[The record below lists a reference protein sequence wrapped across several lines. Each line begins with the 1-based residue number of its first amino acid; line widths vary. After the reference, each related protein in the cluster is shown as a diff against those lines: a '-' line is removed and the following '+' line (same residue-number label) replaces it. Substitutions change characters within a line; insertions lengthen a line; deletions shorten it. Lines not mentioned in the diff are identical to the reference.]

1 VLSPALRRFLR
12 YLRPHAG
19 LMVLT
24 VPASLGAL
32 AASTTIPLVIRAVI
46 DGPIAQHRPALLLPY
61 GLSLLGLA
69 GLELA
74 ANFARRNASTLA
86 SLRMEFELRNEFYAH
101 LQSLQVAFHDNWQSG
116 QLLSRAITDI
126 QTVRRF
132 VGTGLVF
139 AAYFSLQWV
148 AVLAMLVRL
157 DWQLALVSTAVVA
170 PVALIS
176 RGFFRRYARIA
187 RRIQDQQG
195 DLATVVEEM
204 ATGVRVIK
212 GFGRELVMRERF
224 TAKAARLRHSNL
236 EAVGLRSRT
245 WSAFTLL
252 LNLDLCL
259 VLLLGG
265 LAVARDQLTIG
276 SLVAFMT
283 YLFML
288 VWPLDALGWVLA
300 MYEEASTAAGR
311 LTEVLDQHPEVTDR
325 QSVRPLARLRGHV
338 RLESVS
344 FRYSTGGW
352 ALRDLEM
359 EVKPGETLALVGPTG
374 SGKSTLIALIP
385 RLYDVSG
392 GRITLDGVDVRD
404 LPLRWL
410 RSQIGIAFEDPI
422 LFSASVRENLVMGR
436 PGITDQDLRRVLE
449 MVRAD
454 FVWDLP
460 WGIETRIGEQGYSL
474 SGGQRQ
480 RLALARAVLGR
491 PRVLVLDDPLSA
503 VDIHTESEIQEA
515 LANVLRDVSA
525 LIVAHRPS
533 TVALADRVALLDRGR
548 IVAMGSHAQLLQTSS
563 QYRALLAEGE
573 GDPILPEVTL
583 GHWSSPGQEAS

>member
-1 VLSPALRRFLR
+1 
-12 YLRPHAG
+12 
-19 LMVLT
+19 
-24 VPASLGAL
+24 
-32 AASTTIPLVIRAVI
+32 
-46 DGPIAQHRPALLLPY
+46 
-61 GLSLLGLA
+61 
-69 GLELA
+69 
-74 ANFARRNASTLA
+74 
-86 SLRMEFELRNEFYAH
+86 
-101 LQSLQVAFHDNWQSG
+101 
-116 QLLSRAITDI
+116 
-126 QTVRRF
+126 
-132 VGTGLVF
+132 
-139 AAYFSLQWV
+139 
-148 AVLAMLVRL
+148 
-157 DWQLALVSTAVVA
+157 
-170 PVALIS
+170 
-176 RGFFRRYARIA
+176 
-187 RRIQDQQG
+187 
-195 DLATVVEEM
+195 
-204 ATGVRVIK
+204 
-212 GFGRELVMRERF
+212 
-224 TAKAARLRHSNL
+224 
-236 EAVGLRSRT
+236 
-245 WSAFTLL
+245 
-252 LNLDLCL
+252 
-259 VLLLGG
+259 
-265 LAVARDQLTIG
+265 
-276 SLVAFMT
+276 
-283 YLFML
+283 
-288 VWPLDALGWVLA
+288 
-300 MYEEASTAAGR
+300 
-311 LTEVLDQHPEVTDR
+311 
-325 QSVRPLARLRGHV
+325 
-338 RLESVS
+338 
-344 FRYSTGGW
+344 
-352 ALRDLEM
+352 
-359 EVKPGETLALVGPTG
+359 
-374 SGKSTLIALIP
+374 LIALIP

>member
-1 VLSPALRRFLR
+1 VFSPALRRFLP
-12 YLRPHAG
+12 YLRPHLG
-19 LMVLT
+19 LMILT

-32 AASTTIPLVIRAVI
+32 AAATTIPLVIRAMI
-46 DGPIAQHRPALLLPY
+46 DGPIAQRRPDLLLPY
-61 GLSLLGLA
+61 GLALLGLA

-74 ANFARRNASTLA
+74 ANVVRRNASTLA
-86 SLRMEFELRNEFYAH
+86 SLRMEFDLRNHFYAH
-101 LQSLQVAFHDNWQSG
+101 LQGLQVAFHDGWQSG
-116 QLLSRAITDI
+116 QLLSRAVTDV

-132 VGTGLVF
+132 IGTGLVF

-148 AVLAMLVRL
+148 AVLAMLLRL
-157 DWQLALVSTAVVA
+157 DWGLALVSAAVVV
-170 PVALIS
+170 PVAFVS
-176 RGFFRRYARIA
+176 RRFFRRYARLA

-204 ATGVRVIK
+204 ATGVRVVK
-212 GFGRELVMRERF
+212 AFGRDLLMRERF
-224 TAKAARLRHSNL
+224 AAEAARLRRTNL

-245 WSAFTLL
+245 WSTFTLI

-265 LAVARDQLTIG
+265 LAVARGQLTIG

-311 LTEVLDQHPEVTDR
+311 LAEVLDRRPEIVDR
-325 QSVRPLARLRGHV
+325 PSARPLGRLQGRV
-338 RLESVS
+338 RLESVG
-344 FRYSTGGW
+344 FRYPTGGW
-352 ALRDLEM
+352 ILRGLDLEL
-359 EVKPGETLALVGPTG
+359 EPGETLALVGPSG
-374 SGKSTLIALIP
+374 SGKSTLLALVP
-385 RLYDVSG
+385 RLYDVSE

-404 LPLRWL
+404 LQLRWL
-410 RSQIGIAFEDPI
+410 RSRIGVAFEDPV

-436 PGITDQDLRRVLE
+436 PGISDRDLRRALE
-449 MVRAD
+449 TARAE
-454 FVWDLP
+454 FVWELP
-460 WGIETRIGEQGYSL
+460 WGLETRIGEQGHSL

-480 RLALARAVLGR
+480 RLALARAVLGD

-503 VDIHTESEIQEA
+503 VDVHTEREIEAA
-515 LANVLRDVSA
+515 LAGVLGGVSA

-548 IVAMGSHAQLLQTSS
+548 ILALGGHAELLRTSAP
-563 QYRALLAEGE
+563 YRALLAEAEE
-573 GDPILPEVTL
+573 GPPGGVEP
-583 GHWSSPGQEAS
+583 GRPWSRREAG